1 MSKEER
7 ESTSILSIPDSQP
20 DDLDR
25 KVRSLF
31 PGVAVRKD
39 LVRRM
44 RSAYSV
50 PTFVIEFLLGRYCS
64 DPDDGVVRE
73 GMEYVRGTLSDK
85 YAKPDER
92 ELIKSRIE
100 QQRRYELIEKVAV
113 RLVEEDNQYWA
124 ELKNIDVNYVRID
137 SSEIRKHE
145 RLLTGGLWAEVE
157 IEYDDSFQFKGKTRP
172 FIIRELRPIQVSNL
186 ELGQFL
192 ENRARFSTEEW
203 LNFLIRSLG
212 FKEDHPYFTPR
223 RKMLY
228 VARLIPLVEKNFNLV
243 ELGPRG
249 TGKSF
254 VYQQVS
260 PYSHLISGG
269 QTTAAQMFVNL
280 SSGQKGLV
288 ALWDA
293 VAFDEMPRAGFEDK
307 KVIDICKNYME
318 DGQFSR
324 GREMIAAEGSVV
336 FVGNLD
342 GDIETILRT
351 SHLFYP
357 MPKQMDLAFF
367 DRIHC
372 YLPGWEFEKTRD
384 EYYTSHLGFVSDFL
398 AEVLTKLRKDSYT
411 HRPEELFRFG
421 SHLSGRDQKAVRK
434 TVSGLIKLL
443 NPHGDVSKEELTNYI
458 EFAMEMRRR
467 VKEQLKKMGGM
478 EYWDVNFSF
487 IERETAQESFVQLPE
502 SGGGQ
507 IIPTETMSPGT
518 VYSIGLDAE
527 DQKIALFLIQT
538 QANKGS
544 GRIIPLGNLSARM
557 KEAIKVA
564 DAYLKANISDFGIE
578 KDLKSYD
585 FSIQA
590 LNLSQAKEGTETAV
604 AFYVSMLSALLEKP
618 VKEQTVVLGE
628 MSVGGILMRVSN
640 LVERMQLALDSG
652 AKRILLP
659 SENKRDLPDVPDT
672 LLNKIQPVFYMDPT
686 NAAIRAMGLE

>member
-1 MSKEER
+1 MSNDEKEN
-7 ESTSILSIPDSQP
+7 TSFLSIPDSQP
-20 DDLDR
+20 DELDR

-31 PGVAVRKD
+31 PGVTVRKD

-64 DPDDGVVRE
+64 DPDDEVVRE
-73 GMEYVRGTLSDK
+73 GMEYVRQTLSHK

-92 ELIKSRIE
+92 ELIKARIE
-100 QQRRYELIEKVAV
+100 QQRRYELIEKVGV

-124 ELKNIDVNYVRID
+124 ELKNIDIKYVRID

-172 FIIRELRPIQVSNL
+172 FIIRELRPIQVSSL
-186 ELGQFL
+186 ELDNFRQ
-192 ENRARFSTEEW
+192 NRAQFTTEEW

-212 FKEDHPYFTPR
+212 FREDHPYFTQR
-223 RKMLY
+223 RKLLH
-228 VARLIPLVEKNFNLV
+228 VARLIPFVEKNYNLV

-280 SSGQKGLV
+280 STGQKGLV
-288 ALWDA
+288 ALWDV

-324 GREMIAAEGSVV
+324 GREIIAAEGSVV
-336 FVGNLD
+336 FVGNID
-342 GDIETILRT
+342 GEIETIVRT

-367 DRIHC
+367 DRIHS
-372 YLPGWEFEKTRD
+372 YLPGWEFEKTGD
-384 EYYTSHLGFVSDFL
+384 EYYTSHLGLVSDFL

-443 NPHGDVSKEELTNYI
+443 HPHGEVSKDELSGYI

-478 EYWDVNFSF
+478 EYWDVNFSY
-487 IERETAQESFVQLPE
+487 IDKETVQESFVQLPE
-502 SGGGQ
+502 AGGGQ

-527 DQKIALFLIQT
+527 DKKIALFLIQT

-544 GRIIPLGNLSARM
+544 GRIIPLGSLSSRM

-564 DAYLKANISDFGIE
+564 DAYLKANIKNFGIE

-604 AFYVSMLSALLEKP
+604 AFYVSMVSAILEKP

-659 SENKRDLPDVPDT
+659 SENKRDLPDVPDI
-672 LLNKIQPVFYMDPT
+672 LLNKIQPVFFMDPT
-686 NAAIRAMGLE
+686 NAAIRAMGLD

>member
-1 MSKEER
+1 MSDT
-7 ESTSILSIPDSQP
+7 TSLSVIPDSQ
-20 DDLDR
+20 LDELDG
-25 KVRSLF
+25 KVRQLF
-31 PGVAVRKD
+31 PGVTVRKD

-50 PTFVIEFLLGRYCS
+50 PSFVIEFLLGRYCS
-64 DPDDGVVRE
+64 DPEDEVVRE
-73 GMEYVRGTLSDK
+73 GMEYVRQTLSEK
-85 YAKPDER
+85 YVKPDER
-92 ELIKSRIE
+92 ELIKARIE
-100 QQRRYELIEKVAV
+100 QHRRYELIEKVAV

-124 ELKNIDVNYVRID
+124 ELKNIDIKFVRID

-186 ELGQFL
+186 ELDQL
-192 ENRARFSTEEW
+192 RQNRAQLTTKEW
-203 LNFLIRSLG
+203 LNFLMRSLG
-212 FKEDHPYFTPR
+212 FREEHPYFTQR

-228 VARLIPLVEKNFNLV
+228 IARLIPLVEKNYNMV

-288 ALWDA
+288 ALWDV
-293 VAFDEMPRAGFEDK
+293 VAFDEMPRGGFEDK
-307 KVIDICKNYME
+307 KVVDICKNYME

-324 GREMIAAEGSVV
+324 GGDIIAAEGSVV
-336 FVGNLD
+336 FVGNID
-342 GDIETILRT
+342 GEIETIVRT

-367 DRIHC
+367 DRIHS
-372 YLPGWEFEKTRD
+372 YLPGWEFGKTGD
-384 EYYTSHLGFVSDFL
+384 EYYTAHLGLVSDFL
-398 AEVLTKLRKDSYT
+398 AEVLTKLRKDSYA

-421 SHLSGRDQKAVRK
+421 SHLAGRDQKAVRK

-443 NPHGDVSKEELTNYI
+443 HPHGEVTKEEVAEYI

-478 EYWDVNFSF
+478 EYWDVNFSY
-487 IERETAQESFVQLPE
+487 IDQETAQENFVPLPE

-507 IIPTETMSPGT
+507 IIPAETMTPGS

-527 DQKIALFLIQT
+527 DRKIALFLIQT

-544 GRIIPLGNLSARM
+544 GRIIPLGNLSVRM

-564 DAYLKANISDFGIE
+564 DAYLKANIRHLGIE

-604 AFYVSMLSALLEKP
+604 AFYVSMVSSILEKP
-618 VKEQTVVLGE
+618 VKKQTVVLGE

-659 SENKRDLPDVPDT
+659 SENKRDLPDVPDI

-686 NAAIRAMGLE
+686 NAAIRAMDLE

>member
-1 MSKEER
+1 MSEN
-7 ESTSILSIPDSQP
+7 TSLFVIPDSET
-20 DDLDR
+20 DDLDD
-25 KVRSLF
+25 KVRRLF
-31 PGVAVRKD
+31 PGVMVRKD

-50 PTFVIEFLLGRYCS
+50 PSFVIEFLLGRYCS
-64 DPDDGVVRE
+64 DPDDEVVRE
-73 GMEYVRGTLSDK
+73 GMEYVRQTLAEK
-85 YAKPDER
+85 YVKPDER

-100 QQRRYELIEKVAV
+100 QQRRYELIEKVGV

-124 ELKNIDVNYVRID
+124 ELKNIDIKFVRID

-145 RLLTGGLWAEVE
+145 RLLTGGLWAEVA

-186 ELGQFL
+186 QLDDFRES
-192 ENRARFSTEEW
+192 RAQLTTEEW
-203 LNFLIRSLG
+203 LNFLTRSLG
-212 FKEDHPYFTPR
+212 FNEAHPYFTKR
-223 RKMLY
+223 RKMLHL
-228 VARLIPLVEKNFNLV
+228 ARLIPLVEKNYNLV

-288 ALWDA
+288 ALWDV
-293 VAFDEMPRAGFEDK
+293 VAFDEMPRGGFEDK

-324 GREMIAAEGSVV
+324 GREIISAEGSVV
-336 FVGNLD
+336 FVGNID
-342 GDIETILRT
+342 GEIETIVRT

-367 DRIHC
+367 DRIHS
-372 YLPGWEFEKTRD
+372 YLPGWEFQKTGD
-384 EYYTSHLGFVSDFL
+384 EYYTAHLGLVSDYL
-398 AEVLTKLRKDSYT
+398 AEVLTKLRKDSFT

-443 NPHGDVSKEELTNYI
+443 HPHGEVTKEEVSEYI
-458 EFAMEMRRR
+458 DFAMEMRRR

-478 EYWDVNFSF
+478 EYWDVNFSY
-487 IERETAQESFVQLPE
+487 IDQETAEENFVSLPE

-507 IIPTETMSPGT
+507 IIPAETMTPGS

-527 DQKIALFLIQT
+527 DRKIALFLIQT

-564 DAYLKANISDFGIE
+564 DAYLKANIKHLGIE

-604 AFYVSMLSALLEKP
+604 AFYVSMVSSILEKP

-659 SENKRDLPDVPDT
+659 SENKRDLPDVPDI

>member
-1 MSKEER
+1 MSNDEK
-7 ESTSILSIPDSQP
+7 ESTSLFTIPDSQP
-20 DDLDR
+20 DELDR

-31 PGVAVRKD
+31 PGVTVRKD

-44 RSAYSV
+44 RSEYSV
-50 PTFVIEFLLGRYCS
+50 PSFVIEFLLGRYCS
-64 DPDDGVVRE
+64 DPDDDIVRE
-73 GMEYVRGTLSDK
+73 GMEYVRQTLSHK

-92 ELIKSRIE
+92 ELIKARIE

-124 ELKNIDVNYVRID
+124 ELKNIDIGYVRID

-172 FIIRELRPIQVSNL
+172 FVIRELRPIQVSNL
-186 ELGQFL
+186 VL
-192 ENRARFSTEEW
+192 ENFLQKRTQFRTEEW
-203 LNFLIRSLG
+203 IDFLIRSLG
-212 FKEDHPYFTPR
+212 FREDHPYFTPR
-223 RKMLY
+223 RKLLY
-228 VARLIPLVEKNFNLV
+228 VARLIPLVEKNYNLV

-269 QTTAAQMFVNL
+269 QITAAQMFINL
-280 SSGQKGLV
+280 NTGQKGLA
-288 ALWDA
+288 ALWDC
-293 VAFDEMPRAGFEDK
+293 VAFDEMPKGGFEDK
-307 KVIDICKNYME
+307 KVIDIAKNYME

-324 GREMIAAEGSVV
+324 GREIITAEGSIV

-342 GDIETILRT
+342 GEIETILRT

-357 MPKQMDLAFF
+357 MPKQVDLAFL

-372 YLPGWEFEKTRD
+372 YLPGWEFEKTGD
-384 EYYTSHLGFVSDFL
+384 EYYTSHLGLVSDFL
-398 AEVLTKLRKDSYT
+398 AEVMTKLRKDSYA

-443 NPHGDVSKEELTNYI
+443 HPHGELIKEELSRYV

-487 IERETAQESFVQLPE
+487 IDKEMRQEIFVQLPE

-507 IIPTETMSPGT
+507 IIPVEPMSPGS

-527 DQKIALFLIQT
+527 DRKIALFLIQT

-544 GRIIPLGNLSARM
+544 GRIIPLGSLSSRM

-564 DAYLKANISDFGIE
+564 DAYLKANIKNFGIE

-604 AFYVSMLSALLEKP
+604 AFFVSMLSALLEKP

-628 MSVGGILMRVSN
+628 MSVGGILMKVGN

-659 SENKRDLPDVPDT
+659 SENKRDLPDVPDI
-672 LLNKIQPVFYMDPT
+672 LLNKIQPVFYTDPI
-686 NAAIRAMGLE
+686 NAGIRAMGLE

>member
-1 MSKEER
+1 MEQDKVSF
-7 ESTSILSIPDSQP
+7 LAIPDSQP

-31 PGVAVRKD
+31 PGVTVRKD

-64 DPDDGVVRE
+64 DPDDQVVRE
-73 GMEYVRGTLSDK
+73 GMEYVRQTLAQK

-100 QQRRYELIEKVAV
+100 QQRRYELIEKVGV
-113 RLVEEDNQYWA
+113 RLVEEDNLYWA
-124 ELKNIDVNYVRID
+124 ELKNIDIKFVRID
-137 SSEIRKHE
+137 SAEIRKHE

-172 FIIRELRPIQVSNL
+172 FVIRELRPIQVSNL
-186 ELGQFL
+186 ELDKYRR
-192 ENRARFSTEEW
+192 NRTEFTTDEW
-203 LNFLIRSLG
+203 INFLIRSLG
-212 FKEDHPYFTPR
+212 FREDHPYFTQR
-223 RKMLY
+223 CKMLY
-228 VARLIPLVEKNFNLV
+228 LARLIPLVEKNYNLV
-243 ELGPRG
+243 ELGQRG

-280 SSGQKGLV
+280 TSGQKGLV
-288 ALWDA
+288 ALWDV
-293 VAFDEMPRAGFEDK
+293 VAFDEMPRGGFEDK

-324 GREMIAAEGSVV
+324 GREIISAEGSVV
-336 FVGNLD
+336 FVGNID

-367 DRIHC
+367 DRIHA
-372 YLPGWEFEKTRD
+372 YIPGWEFQKTGD
-384 EYYTSHLGFVSDFL
+384 DYYTSRLGLVSDYL

-411 HRPEELFRFG
+411 HRPEEIFRFG

-443 NPHGDVSKEELTNYI
+443 HPHGEVTKEEIRTYI
-458 EFAMEMRRR
+458 EFGMEMRRR

-478 EYWDVNFSF
+478 EYWDVNFSL
-487 IERETAQESFVQLPE
+487 IDKVTNQESFVLLPE
-502 SGGGQ
+502 TGGGQ
-507 IIPTETMSPGT
+507 VIPPEPLTPGS
-518 VYSIGLDAE
+518 VYTIGMDAE
-527 DQKIALFLIQT
+527 DKKIVLFLIQT

-544 GRIIPLGNLSARM
+544 GRIIPLGSLSTRM
-557 KEAIKVA
+557 KEGIKVA
-564 DAYLKANISDFGIE
+564 DAYLKANIKKFGIE

-604 AFYVSMLSALLEKP
+604 AFYISMLSALLEKP
-618 VKEQTVVLGE
+618 IKEQTVILGE

-652 AKRILLP
+652 ARRILLP

-672 LLNKIQPVFYMDPT
+672 LLNKIQPVFYTDPT
-686 NAAIRAMGLE
+686 NAAVRAIGLE

>member
-1 MSKEER
+1 MK
-7 ESTSILSIPDSQP
+7 IPDFQP
-20 DDLDR
+20 DELDE

-31 PGVAVRKD
+31 PGVTVRKD

-50 PTFVIEFLLGRYCS
+50 PMFVIEFLLGRYCS
-64 DPDDGVVRE
+64 DPDDHVVRE
-73 GMEYVRGTLSDK
+73 GMEYVRQILAEK
-85 YAKPDER
+85 YVKPDER
-92 ELIKSRIE
+92 ELIKARVE

-124 ELKNIDVNYVRID
+124 ELKNIDIKYVRID
-137 SSEIRKHE
+137 SSVIRTHE

-172 FIIRELRPIQVSNL
+172 FVIRELRPIQVSNL
-186 ELGQFL
+186 VLDQFK
-192 ENRARFSTEEW
+192 EKRAGFTTEQW
-203 LNFLIRSLG
+203 INFLIRSLG
-212 FKEDHPYFTPR
+212 FNEAHPYFTPR

-228 VARLIPLVEKNFNLV
+228 LARLAPLVEKNYNLV

-269 QTTAAQMFVNL
+269 QTTAAQLFVNL
-280 SSGQKGLV
+280 NTGQKGLV

-307 KVIDICKNYME
+307 KVIDIAKNYME

-324 GREMIAAEGSVV
+324 GREIIAAEGSIVL
-336 FVGNLD
+336 VGNID

-372 YLPGWEFEKTRD
+372 YLPGWEFEKTGD
-384 EYYTSHLGFVSDFL
+384 AYYTSHLGLVSDYL
-398 AEVLTKLRKDSYT
+398 AEVFTKLRKDSYT

-421 SHLSGRDQKAVRK
+421 SHLSGRDQKAARK
-434 TVSGLIKLL
+434 TVSGLLKLL
-443 NPHGDVSKEELTNYI
+443 HPNGEVTKEELEGYLA
-458 EFAMEMRRR
+458 FAMEMRRR

-487 IERETAQESFVQLPE
+487 ADRDTGHETFIHLPE

-507 IIPTETMSPGT
+507 IIPPEAMSPGS

-527 DQKIALFLIQT
+527 DRKIALFLIQT

-544 GRIIPLGNLSARM
+544 GRIIPLGNLSSRM
-557 KEAIKVA
+557 KEAVKVA
-564 DAYLKANISDFGIE
+564 DAYLKANIKNLGIE

-590 LNLSQAKEGTETAV
+590 LNLNQAKEGTETAV
-604 AFYVSMLSALLEKP
+604 AFYISMVSALLERP
-618 VKEQTVVLGE
+618 VKEQTVILGE

-659 SENKRDLPDVPDT
+659 SENKRDLADVPDI
-672 LLNKIQPVFYMDPT
+672 LLNKIQPVFYTDPV

>member
-1 MSKEER
+1 MSDR
-7 ESTSILSIPDSQP
+7 DQNHSDFLAIPDSEM

-31 PGVAVRKD
+31 RGVTVRKD

-64 DPDDGVVRE
+64 DPDDEVVRE
-73 GMEYVRGTLSDK
+73 GMEYVRQTLSQK
-85 YAKPDER
+85 YVKPDER

-113 RLVEEDNQYWA
+113 KLVEEDNLYWA
-124 ELKNIDVNYVRID
+124 ELKNIDIRFVRID
-137 SSEIRKHE
+137 SAEIRKHE

-172 FIIRELRPIQVSNL
+172 FVIRELRPIQVSNL
-186 ELGQFL
+186 ELNNYRTSRTQFD
-192 ENRARFSTEEW
+192 TEEW
-203 LNFLIRSLG
+203 TNFLIRSLG
-212 FKEDHPYFTPR
+212 FREDHPYFTPR
-223 RKMLY
+223 RKMLHL
-228 VARLIPLVEKNFNLV
+228 ARLIPLVEKNYNVV

-288 ALWDA
+288 ALWDV
-293 VAFDEMPRAGFEDK
+293 VAFDEMPRGGFEDK

-324 GREMIAAEGSVV
+324 GREIISAEGSVV
-336 FVGNLD
+336 FVGNID
-342 GDIETILRT
+342 GDIETIQRT

-367 DRIHC
+367 DRLHAYI
-372 YLPGWEFEKTRD
+372 PGWEFEKTGD
-384 EYYTSHLGFVSDFL
+384 AYYTSHLGMVSDYL

-411 HRPEELFRFG
+411 HRPEEAYRFG
-421 SHLSGRDQKAVRK
+421 AHLSGRDQKAVRK

-443 NPHGDVSKEELTNYI
+443 HPHGEVSREELARYI
-458 EFAMEMRRR
+458 AFGMEMRRR

-487 IERETAQESFVQLPE
+487 IERETGKETFVPLPE
-502 SGGGQ
+502 AGGGQ
-507 IIPTETMSPGT
+507 IIPLEALTPGS
-518 VYSIGLDAE
+518 VYTIGMDAE
-527 DQKIALFLIQT
+527 DKKIALFLIQT

-544 GRIIPLGNLSARM
+544 GRIIPLGSLSSRM
-557 KEAIKVA
+557 KEAVKVA
-564 DAYLKANISDFGIE
+564 DAYLKANIKSFGIV

-590 LNLSQAKEGTETAV
+590 LNLNQAKEGTETAV
-604 AFYVSMLSALLEKP
+604 AFYISMLSALLEKP
-618 VKEQTVVLGE
+618 VKEQTVILGE
-628 MSVGGILMRVSN
+628 MSVGGILMKVSN

-659 SENKRDLPDVPDT
+659 SENKRDLPDVPDS
-672 LLNKIQPVFYMDPT
+672 LLNKIQPVFYTDPT
-686 NAAIRAMGLE
+686 NAAVRAMGLE

>member
-1 MSKEER
+1 
-7 ESTSILSIPDSQP
+7 
-20 DDLDR
+20 
-25 KVRSLF
+25 
-31 PGVAVRKD
+31 
-39 LVRRM
+39 
-44 RSAYSV
+44 
-50 PTFVIEFLLGRYCS
+50 
-64 DPDDGVVRE
+64 
-73 GMEYVRGTLSDK
+73 
-85 YAKPDER
+85 
-92 ELIKSRIE
+92 
-100 QQRRYELIEKVAV
+100 
-113 RLVEEDNQYWA
+113 
-124 ELKNIDVNYVRID
+124 
-137 SSEIRKHE
+137 
-145 RLLTGGLWAEVE
+145 
-157 IEYDDSFQFKGKTRP
+157 
-172 FIIRELRPIQVSNL
+172 
-186 ELGQFL
+186 
-192 ENRARFSTEEW
+192 
-203 LNFLIRSLG
+203 
-212 FKEDHPYFTPR
+212 
-223 RKMLY
+223 MLY
-228 VARLIPLVEKNFNLV
+228 LARLIPLVEKNYNMV

-269 QTTAAQMFVNL
+269 QATAAQLFVNL
-280 SSGQKGLV
+280 NTGQKGLA
-288 ALWDA
+288 ALWDV

-307 KVIDICKNYME
+307 KVIDIAKNYME

-324 GREMIAAEGSVV
+324 GREIITAEGSIVL
-336 FVGNLD
+336 VGNID

-372 YLPGWEFEKTRD
+372 YLPGWEFEKTGD
-384 EYYTSHLGFVSDFL
+384 AYYTSHLGLVSDYL

-411 HRPEELFRFG
+411 HRPEEIFRFG

-443 NPHGDVSKEELTNYI
+443 YPDVKVTKEEISGYI
-458 EFAMEMRRR
+458 DFAMEMRRR

-478 EYWDVNFSF
+478 EYWDVNFSY
-487 IERETAQESFVQLPE
+487 IDRGSGQETFVYLPE

-507 IIPTETMSPGT
+507 IIPPELMSPGS
-518 VYSIGLDAE
+518 VYSIGLDME
-527 DQKIALFLIQT
+527 DKKIALFLIQT

-544 GRIIPLGNLSARM
+544 GRLIPLGNLSSRM

-564 DAYLKANISDFGIE
+564 DAYLKANIRNLGIE

-590 LNLSQAKEGTETAV
+590 LNLSQAKEGAETAV
-604 AFYVSMLSALLEKP
+604 AFYVSLVSALLERP
-618 VKEQTVVLGE
+618 VREQTVILGE

-640 LVERMQLALDSG
+640 LVEQMQLALDSG

-659 SENKRDLPDVPDT
+659 SENKRDLPDVPDS
-672 LLNKIQPVFYMDPT
+672 LLNKIQPVFYTDPI

>member
-1 MSKEER
+1 MSDTNNQHSDEFA
-7 ESTSILSIPDSQP
+7 IPDFQP

-25 KVRSLF
+25 KIRSIF
-31 PGVAVRKD
+31 QGVTVRKD

-44 RSAYSV
+44 RSAFSV
-50 PTFVIEFLLGRYCS
+50 PTYVIEFLLGKYCS
-64 DPDDGVVRE
+64 DPDDDVVRE
-73 GMEYVRGTLSDK
+73 GMEYVRQILSDK
-85 YAKPDER
+85 YVKPDER

-113 RLVEEDNQYWA
+113 RLVEEDNLYWA
-124 ELKNIDVNYVRID
+124 ELKNIDLKFVRID

-145 RLLTGGLWAEVE
+145 RLLTGGLWAEIE

-172 FIIRELRPIQVSNL
+172 FVIRELRPIQVSSLSLDSVKEYRNL
-186 ELGQFL
+186 
-192 ENRARFSTEEW
+192 FSTEEW
-203 LNFLIRSLG
+203 INFLIRSLG
-212 FKEDHPYFTPR
+212 FREDHPYFTPR

-228 VARLIPLVEKNFNLV
+228 IARLIPLVEKNYNLV

-269 QTTAAQMFVNL
+269 QTTAAQMYVNL
-280 SSGQKGLV
+280 NTGQKGLV
-288 ALWDA
+288 ALWDV
-293 VAFDEMPRAGFEDK
+293 VAFDEMPRGGFEDK
-307 KVIDICKNYME
+307 KVIDIAKNYME

-324 GREMIAAEGSVV
+324 GREIITAEGSVV
-336 FVGNLD
+336 FVGNIE
-342 GDIETILRT
+342 GQIETILRT

-372 YLPGWEFEKTRD
+372 YLPGWEFGKTGD
-384 EYYTSHLGFVSDFL
+384 EYYTSNLGMISDYFS
-398 AEVLTKLRKDSYT
+398 EIMTKLRKDSCV
-411 HRPEELFRFG
+411 HKPEEEFRFG
-421 SHLSGRDQKAVRK
+421 SQLSGRDQKAVRK

-443 NPHGDVSKEELTNYI
+443 HPSGEITKQELSGYI
-458 EFAMEMRRR
+458 AFAMEMRRR

-487 IERETAQESFVQLPE
+487 FDRDTGQEEFVRLPE

-507 IIPTETMSPGT
+507 IIPEVTMSPGS
-518 VYSIGLDAE
+518 VYTIGRDAE
-527 DQKIALFLIQT
+527 GEKIALFLIQT

-544 GRIIPLGNLSARM
+544 GRIIPLGNLSSQM

-564 DAYLKANISDFGIE
+564 DAYLKANIKDFGVG

-604 AFYVSMLSALLEKP
+604 AFYISILSSIIEKP
-618 VKEQTVVLGE
+618 IKEQTVVLGE
-628 MSVGGILMRVSN
+628 MSVGGILMRVSY

-659 SENKRDLPDVPDT
+659 SENKRDLPDVPDS
-672 LLNKIQPVFYMDPT
+672 LLNKIQPIFYTDPA

>member
-1 MSKEER
+1 MSDR
-7 ESTSILSIPDSQP
+7 EQNHTSFLAIPDSQT

-25 KVRSLF
+25 KVRELF
-31 PGVAVRKD
+31 PGVTVRKD

-64 DPDDGVVRE
+64 DPDDEVVRE
-73 GMEYVRGTLSDK
+73 GMEYVRQTLSQK
-85 YAKPDER
+85 YVKPDER

-100 QQRRYELIEKVAV
+100 QQRRYALIEKAAV
-113 RLVEEDNQYWA
+113 KLVEEDNLYWA
-124 ELKNIDVNYVRID
+124 ELKNIDIRFVRID
-137 SSEIRKHE
+137 SAEIRKHE

-172 FIIRELRPIQVSNL
+172 FVIRELRPIQVSNL
-186 ELGQFL
+186 ELDHYREG
-192 ENRARFSTEEW
+192 RTRFDTGEW
-203 LNFLIRSLG
+203 TNFLIRSLG
-212 FKEDHPYFTPR
+212 FREDHPYFTPR
-223 RKMLY
+223 RKLLHL
-228 VARLIPLVEKNFNLV
+228 ARLIPLVEKNYNLV

-288 ALWDA
+288 ALWDV
-293 VAFDEMPRAGFEDK
+293 VAFDEMPRGGFEDK

-324 GREMIAAEGSVV
+324 GREIISAEGSVA
-336 FVGNLD
+336 FVGNID
-342 GDIETILRT
+342 GDIETIQRT

-357 MPKQMDLAFF
+357 MPKQM
-367 DRIHC
+367 
-372 YLPGWEFEKTRD
+372 
-384 EYYTSHLGFVSDFL
+384 YTSHLGMVSDYL

-411 HRPEELFRFG
+411 HRPEEAYRFG
-421 SHLSGRDQKAVRK
+421 THLSGRDQKAVRK

-443 NPHGDVSKEELTNYI
+443 HPHGEVSREELAGYI
-458 EFAMEMRRR
+458 SFGMELRRR

-487 IERETAQESFVQLPE
+487 AERETGRETFVVLPE
-502 SGGGQ
+502 AGGGQ
-507 IIPTETMSPGT
+507 IIPPEALTPGS
-518 VYSIGLDAE
+518 VYTIGMDAE
-527 DQKIALFLIQT
+527 DKKIALFLIQT

-544 GRIIPLGNLSARM
+544 GRIIPLGSLSSRM
-557 KEAIKVA
+557 KEAVKVA
-564 DAYLKANISDFGIE
+564 DAYLKANIKSFGIE

-590 LNLSQAKEGTETAV
+590 LNLNQAKEGTETAV
-604 AFYVSMLSALLEKP
+604 AFYISMLSALLEKP
-618 VKEQTVVLGE
+618 VKEQTVILGE
-628 MSVGGILMRVSN
+628 MSVGGILMKVSN

-659 SENKRDLPDVPDT
+659 SENKRDLPDVPDS
-672 LLNKIQPVFYMDPT
+672 LLKQIQPVFYTDPT
-686 NAAIRAMGLE
+686 NAAVRAMGLE

>member
-1 MSKEER
+1 MSDTNNQYSDEFA
-7 ESTSILSIPDSQP
+7 IPDFQP

-25 KVRSLF
+25 KIRSIF
-31 PGVAVRKD
+31 HGVTVRKD

-44 RSAYSV
+44 RSAFSV
-50 PTFVIEFLLGRYCS
+50 PTYVIEFLLGKYCS
-64 DPDDGVVRE
+64 DPEDDVVRE
-73 GMEYVRGTLSDK
+73 GMEYVRQILSQK
-85 YAKPDER
+85 YVKPDER

-113 RLVEEDNQYWA
+113 RLMEEDNLYWA
-124 ELKNIDVNYVRID
+124 ELKNIDIKFVRID

-145 RLLTGGLWAEVE
+145 RLLTGGLWAEIE

-172 FIIRELRPIQVSNL
+172 FVIRELRPIQVSSLSLDSVKEYRNS
-186 ELGQFL
+186 
-192 ENRARFSTEEW
+192 FSTEEW
-203 LNFLIRSLG
+203 INFLIRSLG
-212 FKEDHPYFTPR
+212 FREDHPYFTPR
-223 RKMLY
+223 QKMLY
-228 VARLIPLVEKNFNLV
+228 IARLIPLVEKNYNMV

-269 QTTAAQMFVNL
+269 QTTAAQMYVNL
-280 SSGQKGLV
+280 NTGQKGLV
-288 ALWDA
+288 ALWDV
-293 VAFDEMPRAGFEDK
+293 VAFDEMPRGGFEDK
-307 KVIDICKNYME
+307 KVIDIAKNYME

-324 GREMIAAEGSVV
+324 GREIITAEGSVV
-336 FVGNLD
+336 FVGNID
-342 GDIETILRT
+342 GQIETILRT

-372 YLPGWEFEKTRD
+372 YLPGWEFGKTGD
-384 EYYTSHLGFVSDFL
+384 EYYTSNLGMISDYF
-398 AEVLTKLRKDSYT
+398 AEIMTKLRKDSYV
-411 HRPEELFRFG
+411 HKPEEEFRFG

-443 NPHGDVSKEELTNYI
+443 HPNGEITKKELSEYI
-458 EFAMEMRRR
+458 AFAMEMRRR

-478 EYWDVNFSF
+478 EYWDVSFSF
-487 IERETAQESFVQLPE
+487 FDRETGQEEFVRLPE

-507 IIPTETMSPGT
+507 IIPEETMSPGS
-518 VYSIGLDAE
+518 VYTIGRDTE
-527 DQKIALFLIQT
+527 GEKIALFLIQT

-544 GRIIPLGNLSARM
+544 GRIIPLGNLSSQM

-564 DAYLKANISDFGIE
+564 DAYLKANIKDFGIE

-604 AFYVSMLSALLEKP
+604 AFYISILSSIIEKP
-618 VKEQTVVLGE
+618 IKEQTVVLGE
-628 MSVGGILMRVSN
+628 MSVGGILMRVSY

-659 SENKRDLPDVPDT
+659 SENKRDLPDVPDS
-672 LLNKIQPVFYMDPT
+672 LLNKIQPIFYTDPA

>member
-1 MSKEER
+1 MSNEGKQ
-7 ESTSILSIPDSQP
+7 SMSLFAIPGSQP
-20 DDLDR
+20 DELDR

-31 PGVAVRKD
+31 PGVTVRKD

-64 DPDDGVVRE
+64 DPDDEVVRE
-73 GMEYVRGTLSDK
+73 GMEYVRQTLSLK

-124 ELKNIDVNYVRID
+124 ELKNIDIKYVRID

-186 ELGQFL
+186 ELDSL
-192 ENRARFSTEEW
+192 RENRTQFTTGEW

-212 FKEDHPYFTPR
+212 FREDHPYFTQR
-223 RKMLY
+223 RKMLH
-228 VARLIPLVEKNFNLV
+228 VARLIPLVEKNYNLV

-280 SSGQKGLV
+280 NTGQKGLV
-288 ALWDA
+288 ALWDT
-293 VAFDEMPRAGFEDK
+293 VAFDEMPRGGFEDK

-324 GREMIAAEGSVV
+324 GREIIAAEGSVV

-372 YLPGWEFEKTRD
+372 YLPGWEFEKTGD
-384 EYYTSHLGFVSDFL
+384 AYYTSHLGLVSDFL

-411 HRPEELFRFG
+411 HRPEEFYHFG

-434 TVSGLIKLL
+434 TVSGFRQG
-443 NPHGDVSKEELTNYI
+443 PEGSSKDG
-458 EFAMEMRRR
+458 FR
-467 VKEQLKKMGGM
+467 
-478 EYWDVNFSF
+478 
-487 IERETAQESFVQLPE
+487 
-502 SGGGQ
+502 
-507 IIPTETMSPGT
+507 
-518 VYSIGLDAE
+518 
-527 DQKIALFLIQT
+527 
-538 QANKGS
+538 
-544 GRIIPLGNLSARM
+544 
-557 KEAIKVA
+557 
-564 DAYLKANISDFGIE
+564 SD
-578 KDLKSYD
+578 
-585 FSIQA
+585 
-590 LNLSQAKEGTETAV
+590 
-604 AFYVSMLSALLEKP
+604 
-618 VKEQTVVLGE
+618 
-628 MSVGGILMRVSN
+628 
-640 LVERMQLALDSG
+640 
-652 AKRILLP
+652 
-659 SENKRDLPDVPDT
+659 
-672 LLNKIQPVFYMDPT
+672 
-686 NAAIRAMGLE
+686 